1 MAKNK
6 QKLVGQA
13 PVIDGDGCFDEL
25 VVGQVEL
32 AMSRLQLTGHDLNA
46 AVELVIGIMKNAGK
60 QQKAYYRYAVLCG
73 AYPDGVVVDG
83 VTYKLNLSGQ
93 PTDID
98 YRRNMLL
105 ALMHTI
111 PCAKENGHV

>member
-1 MAKNK
+1 MNK
-6 QKLVGQA
+6 RTKKELCPA
-13 PVIDGDGCFDEL
+13 PFIQGDGCFDEL

-32 AMSRLQLTGHDLNA
+32 AMSQLQLTGHDLRA
-46 AVELVIGIMKNAGK
+46 AVELVIGIMKNAGQ

-83 VTYKLNLSGQ
+83 VTYKLNLSGK

-105 ALMHTI
+105 ALQHTI
-111 PCAKENGHV
+111 PCTKETSHV